1 MSRAC
6 LEVPQQRPVAVDRPA
21 PTRADVPRNV
31 LVRFSPE
38 CPIMM
43 YIARSTRKYV
53 RTAID
58 ALLSV
63 TATMRYQKR
72 RWEP

>member
-1 MSRAC
+1 MQQPDVAEEEGPRERARR
-6 LEVPQQRPVAVDRPA
+6 VDVAQKWKTAVLPA
-21 PTRADVPRNV
+21 
-31 LVRFSPE
+31 F
-38 CPIMM
+38 
-43 YIARSTRKYV
+43 ARSTRKYV

-72 RWEP
+72 RWLP